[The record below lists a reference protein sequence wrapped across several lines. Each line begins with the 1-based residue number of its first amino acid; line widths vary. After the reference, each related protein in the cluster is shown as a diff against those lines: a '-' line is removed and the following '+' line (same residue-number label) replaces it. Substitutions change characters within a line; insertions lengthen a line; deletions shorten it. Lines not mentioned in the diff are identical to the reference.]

1 MDERTARLAFNL
13 TPGIGPARLRAL
25 IEHCGSAGA
34 AWAAGPADWRAA
46 GLDRRAIE
54 TLGAAKAGLDLAAA
68 EASIAAAGLRMLLTE
83 DEAYPELLRQ
93 IHDPP
98 PLIYVRGTLLP
109 ADRWAVAVVGTRA
122 PTHYGRE
129 AARRLAG
136 ELAAA
141 GVTIVSGLALGVDAI
156 AHRAA
161 LECHGRTFAV
171 LGCGLATVYPAQHRE
186 LADRIAGQGALIS
199 EYPPGAAPLAG
210 NFPARNRVISGLAL
224 GTLVVEAGARSGA
237 LITAQFALE
246 QNREVF
252 AVPGSIF
259 SPASD
264 GPNQLLV
271 EGATLARTVDSIL
284 EQLQLGAAAVQQEM
298 QLLVPETPE
307 EAALLAGLS
316 GAPRHIDELGRAC
329 GLPAAVVAATLS
341 MMELKGMARHIGGML
356 YVAGR

>member
-1 MDERTARLAFNL
+1 MDERTAYLAFNL

-25 IEHCGSAGA
+25 IDHCGTASA
-34 AWAAGPADWRAA
+34 AWAAGPGDWQAA
-46 GLDRRAIE
+46 GLDRRAV
-54 TLGAAKAGLDLAAA
+54 AALRESRATLDLPAA
-68 EASIAAAGLRMLLTE
+68 EEAIAAAGLRVLLAG
-83 DEAYPELLRQ
+83 DETYPALLRQ

-98 PLIYVRGTLLP
+98 PLIYVRGALLP

-122 PTHYGRE
+122 PTHYGKE

-161 LECHGRTFAV
+161 LECNGRTFAV
-171 LGCGLATVYPAQHRE
+171 LGCGLSAIYPAQHRE
-186 LADRIAGQGALIS
+186 LAERIAGQGALIS

-264 GPNQLLV
+264 GPNQLLA
-271 EGATLARTVDSIL
+271 EGAALARTVDSIL
-284 EQLQLGAAAVQQEM
+284 EQLQIGAAAVQQE
-298 QLLVPETPE
+298 LRLELPATPE
-307 EAALLAGLS
+307 EAALLARLS
-316 GAPRHIDELGRAC
+316 AAPSHIDELGRAC
-329 GLPAAVVAATLS
+329 GLPAAVVAATLG